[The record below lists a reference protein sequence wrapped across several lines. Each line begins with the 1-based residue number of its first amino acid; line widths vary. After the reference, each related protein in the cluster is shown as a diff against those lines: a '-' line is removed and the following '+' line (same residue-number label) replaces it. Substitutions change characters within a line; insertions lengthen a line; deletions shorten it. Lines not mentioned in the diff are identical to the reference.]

1 MAAAIP
7 RHLLETLVNCPACS
21 QRYNE
26 PRVLPTCGHTVC
38 KFEIF
43 HKKKKE
49 NLYNSNQV
57 QLVLKMN
64 GNIMNLYQQ

>member
-38 KFEIF
+38 KFEYVF
-43 HKKKKE
+43 VFLKFYKYK
-49 NLYNSNQV
+49 QV

-64 GNIMNLYQQ
+64 GIIKNLP

>member
-38 KFEIF
+38 KFKRHET
-43 HKKKKE
+43 KK
-49 NLYNSNQV
+49 
-57 QLVLKMN
+57 
-64 GNIMNLYQQ
+64 NIQHPRYI